1 MASHNQVFRLR
12 ETTTF
17 RRLGCLLDSGPQK
30 RSSLCKSVKKGMSL
44 RWHQLPQEPFLA
56 RFIPETKTNVAPLC
70 GQMRFVGAMPGQSL
84 RPVITSAVAN
94 RTFFVKC
101 RLVRAKH
108 PLSGHYKTAS
118 AEIAVWPTPNT
129 YFRASPNSEFP
140 SELEKPVR
148 VAAATRIASGSLL
161 GGAWQAEPRL
171 LSKFSKLCL

>member
-1 MASHNQVFRLR
+1 
-12 ETTTF
+12 
-17 RRLGCLLDSGPQK
+17 
-30 RSSLCKSVKKGMSL
+30 MSP
-44 RWHQLPQEPFLA
+44 RWHQLPQEPPLA
-56 RFIPETKTNVAPLC
+56 RFISETKKNVAPLC
-70 GQMRFVGAMPGQSL
+70 GQMIFWGAMPGQDL
-84 RPVITSAVAN
+84 RPVITSAMTN

-108 PLSGHYKTAS
+108 TVSGHFKTAS
-118 AEIAVWPTPNT
+118 AEIVVWPTPNT
-129 YFRASPNSEFP
+129 YFRASSNSEFP